1 MKNFKDKLEKISL
14 EYLRENY
21 QNDTQMKHIIDFFD
35 YVVDQQ
41 EKVKADQQKRSKAY
55 YQTEKGREKVK
66 ASQRRYYQKNKEKI
80 KAKYHEKKLE
90 YQRLK
95 SEKLKKESS
104 NIIEALKD
112 LPDEQIFTYLL
123 FN

>member
-21 QNDTQMKHIIDFFD
+21 QNDTQMKNIIEFFD

-95 SEKLKKESS
+95 NEKLKKESS

-112 LPDEQIFTYLL
+112 LPDE
-123 FN
+123 